1 MRTLLA
7 LLACAACDSSAPR
20 KVPAPSGPPAPLT
33 ATPAT
38 PDDPIVATV
47 DGKPV
52 YGSCVA
58 IQAGRGAT
66 KAEAL
71 EQCIDFELL
80 AQAAAEYASDPEVAL
95 ATRTA
100 LVSQLVVRDYEAR
113 YTRPA
118 DFGSYWDRAVAL
130 NKRRVEHG
138 EARASA
144 YVRIPVAATASPDE
158 DARVRVIA
166 EELAR
171 ALSSERGL
179 MAPHLDELARQ
190 IIGDRATIDFAAVP
204 PYLDEGG
211 LVPEYARTL
220 FAIPE
225 VGRTSDAVRTKWGW
239 DVILLTELFPAA
251 RPTSEEVVEKMLP
264 DVKRSYFSVW
274 AQEVTA
280 RLGLKIEIHEDNVS
294 LLEDL

>member
-1 MRTLLA
+1 MRALLV
-7 LLACAACDSSAPR
+7 LLACTACGSSTPPN
-20 KVPAPSGPPAPLT
+20 VPAPSGPPAPLA
-33 ATPAT
+33 ATPAA

-58 IQAGRGAT
+58 IQARRGAS
-66 KAEAL
+66 KADAL
-71 EQCIDFELL
+71 TECIDFELL
-80 AQAAAEYASDPEVAL
+80 AQAAEGYATDPEVAL

-100 LVSQLVVRDYEAR
+100 LASQLVARDYEDR
-113 YTRPA
+113 YTKPA
-118 DFGSYWDRAVAL
+118 DFGAYWERAVAL

-144 YVRIPVAATASPDE
+144 YIRIPIAGAAPPDE
-158 DARVRVIA
+158 DARARAIS

-171 ALSSERGL
+171 ALAAERGL
-179 MAPHLDELARQ
+179 MAPHLDELAKQ
-190 IIGDRATIDFAAVP
+190 IVGDRAKLDFAAVP
-204 PYLDEGG
+204 PYPDGGG
-211 LVPEYARTL
+211 LVPEYARAL

-225 VGRTSDAVRTKWGW
+225 VGRTSGAVRTKWGW
-239 DVILLTELFPAA
+239 DVILLTELIPAA
-251 RPTSEEVVEKMLP
+251 RPTPDEIVEKMLP

-274 AQEVTA
+274 AQQVTA
-280 RLGLKIEIHEDNVS
+280 SLGLKIEVHDDNVA